1 MTMPNDQEWKKA
13 FADKNWGRMFEC
25 GDFEE
30 MVEDI
35 STIINQ
41 EKEKV
46 LLEKCSVYDCGF
58 SDGKAAERLRIK
70 DAIDSKL
77 KPE

>member
-1 MTMPNDQEWKKA
+1 
-13 FADKNWGRMFEC
+13 
-25 GDFEE
+25 